1 MQQYCPAIFFLLVC
15 HHYTMVRF
23 RITGGELK
31 PEIEMSS
38 SGTILELKERI
49 YELWNV
55 EVARQTLF
63 FDATELEN
71 DRKIESYE
79 FQPFE
84 TLGLVVTPLSGDPKF
99 DILVKSSTAE
109 DCIRVRETQKVAD
122 LRRKIERRWGIL
134 AQKITLLSHSI
145 EMNDDH
151 LLSAYYVNRGSIV
164 EVKVSIESR

>member
-1 MQQYCPAIFFLLVC
+1 MIAPLNL
-15 HHYTMVRF
+15 
-23 RITGGELK
+23 
-31 PEIEMSS
+31 MSFCS
-38 SGTILELKERI
+38 HL
-49 YELWNV
+49 N
-55 EVARQTLF
+55 
-63 FDATELEN
+63 
-71 DRKIESYE
+71 
-79 FQPFE
+79 FE
-84 TLGLVVTPLSGDPKF
+84 TLGLVVTPRSGDPKF

-109 DCIRVRETQKVAD
+109 DRIRVRETQKVAD

>member
-1 MQQYCPAIFFLLVC
+1 
-15 HHYTMVRF
+15 MVRF

-49 YELWNV
+49 YELCNV

-63 FDATELEN
+63 FYATELEN
-71 DRKIESYE
+71 DRTIESYE
-79 FQPFE
+79 FLQPFE

-109 DCIRVRETQKVAD
+109 DCVRVRETQKVAD

>member
-1 MQQYCPAIFFLLVC
+1 
-15 HHYTMVRF
+15 MVRF

-79 FQPFE
+79 FQPFD